1 MKTFEEY
8 LTEKTQKHN
17 YILPNEDKL
26 NKWFNGLPTPLQTYI
41 KNKKMTAIDL
51 AEFYIVIAMDNGVT
65 MKDAFDYI
73 YHEGAFE
80 EYKNAIKG
88 KI

>member
-1 MKTFEEY
+1 MK
-8 LTEKTQKHN
+8 N

-26 NKWFNGLPTPLQTYI
+26 NEWFNGLPASLKTYI

-51 AEFYIVIAMDNGVT
+51 AEFYIVIAIDSGYD

-80 EYKNAIKG
+80 EYKNAIKC